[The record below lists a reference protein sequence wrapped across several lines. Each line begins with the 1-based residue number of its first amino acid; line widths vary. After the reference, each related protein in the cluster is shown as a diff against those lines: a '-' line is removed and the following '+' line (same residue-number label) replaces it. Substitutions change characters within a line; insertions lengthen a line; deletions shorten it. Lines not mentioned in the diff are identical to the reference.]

1 MTKLTRREF
10 TLMTGAGLLAGAG
23 LAASRLALAQQGK
36 LTAGEVVER
45 IKKNIGVPWNDSTY
59 RDTYKIGGPDSPVM
73 GICSSFESNLSVLE
87 KALKAGLNMFITH
100 EPTFWT
106 DGDVIERVQGDPLYK
121 FKLDWAKR
129 NNMVVWRLHDH
140 IHSRKPD
147 GISMGWNE
155 ALGWTPYQVNGNLHL
170 WDLPPTT
177 LGELAKLLAKT
188 LDTHSIRVIGNPNL
202 RVVRVTKG
210 RDLSLMAE
218 PVDCIIASDSREYD
232 TYEYVRDAVF
242 AGTKKGA
249 IYISHEASEDVGMD
263 WFAKWLKPLVPEV
276 PVRYIPTT
284 DDFWTV

>member
-1 MTKLTRREF
+1 MSNLSRREF
-10 TLMTGAGLLAGAG
+10 VLMAAGSLAVSK
-23 LAASRLALAQQGK
+23 LAQAQQGK
-36 LTAGEVVER
+36 LTAGEIVDR

-59 RDTYKIGGPDSPVM
+59 RDTFKIGGPDSPVE

-87 KALKAGLNMFITH
+87 KARKAGLNMFITH

-106 DGDVIERVQGDPLYK
+106 DGDIIERVQDDPLYK

-147 GISMGWNE
+147 GIQAGKNE
-155 ALGWTPYQVNGNLHL
+155 ALGWGPYAINGSDKL

-177 LGELAKLLAKT
+177 LGELAKFLAKT
-188 LDTHSIRVIGNPNL
+188 LETRSVRVIGDPRL
-202 RVVRVTKG
+202 RVVRVAWG
-210 RDLSLMAE
+210 RDLASMTQS
-218 PVDCIIASDSREYD
+218 VDCMVGSDVREYD
-232 TYEYVRDAVF
+232 VYEYIRDAVLS
-242 AGTKKGA
+242 GA
-249 IYISHEASEDVGMD
+249 NKAAIFISHEAAEDTGMD